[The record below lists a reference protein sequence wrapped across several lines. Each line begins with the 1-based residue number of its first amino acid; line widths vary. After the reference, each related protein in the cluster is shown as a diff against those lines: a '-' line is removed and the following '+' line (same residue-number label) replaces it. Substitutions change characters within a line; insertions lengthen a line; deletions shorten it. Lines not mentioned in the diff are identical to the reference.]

1 MSAPTVPCMVIRGG
15 TSKGVFLLER
25 DLPGDLSTRNDTLLR
40 IMGSPD
46 ARQIDGLGGAT
57 TLTSKMAIISPSDR
71 DDCDVDYAFAQIDVN
86 EPVVDT
92 GPTCG
97 NMLAGVGP
105 FALLRNLVRMQDDTT
120 TVRVWDVNTS
130 SRMNVTVPTPGGVMK
145 LDGSAAID
153 GVPGT
158 AAPIITEFLDVLGPK
173 TGNVLPTG
181 SPRDTFDG
189 VEVTCVDSVNPT
201 VLLHAT
207 DLGETGHEQPDQLDA
222 DHPMLVRLERIR
234 EQASLAMGLGDARG
248 KVLPKIALLSQATEG
263 GHICSRYF
271 TPAHCHE
278 AHAVSGAIAIA
289 IATQCAGSVAADIT
303 PHIDGDTRT
312 VIIEHPTGHLD
323 VTLRLRADG
332 TPPDT
337 IIGAGVVRTAR
348 PIMDGVV
355 YL

>member
-1 MSAPTVPCMVIRGG
+1 MLG
-15 TSKGVFLLER
+15 R
-25 DLPGDLSTRNDTLLR
+25 DLPRDLDGRNDALLR

-57 TLTSKMAIISPSDR
+57 TLTSKMAIISPSER
-71 DDCDVDYAFAQIDVN
+71 TDCDVDYAFAQIGIE

-105 FALLRNLVRMQDDTT
+105 FSILRKLVPVTEEETT
-120 TVRVWDVNTS
+120 IRVWDVNTK
-130 SRMNVTVPTPGGVMK
+130 SRMNITVQTPGGVMAIE
-145 LDGSAAID
+145 GNATID
-153 GVPGT
+153 GVPGS

-173 TGNVLPTG
+173 TGAVFPTG
-181 SPRDTFDG
+181 APRDTIDG
-189 VEVTCVDSVNPT
+189 VDVTCIDSVNAT

-207 DLGETGHEQPDQLDA
+207 DLGESGHERPEELDA
-222 DHPMLVRLERIR
+222 DHPMLTRLESIR
-234 EQASLAMGLGDARG
+234 QQASLAMGLGEARG
-248 KVLPKIALLSQATEG
+248 KVLPKIALLSTATEG

-289 IATQCAGSVAADIT
+289 IATQCPGTVASDIGV
-303 PHIDGDTRT
+303 HADGDRRT
-312 VIIEHPTGHLD
+312 VVIEHPTGHLD
-323 VTLRLRADG
+323 VTLRLRSESTA
-332 TPPDT
+332 PDN
-337 IIGAGVVRTAR
+337 IISAGVIRTAR

>member
-1 MSAPTVPCMVIRGG
+1 MLIRGG
-15 TSKGVFLLER
+15 TSKGVFLLAR
-25 DLPGDLSTRNDTLLR
+25 DLPDDLSTRNDVLLR

-57 TLTSKMAIISPSDR
+57 TLTSKMAIISHSDR
-71 DDCDVDYAFAQIDVN
+71 EDCDVDYAFAQIGVGD
-86 EPVVDT
+86 PIVDT

-97 NMLAGVGP
+97 NMLSGVGP
-105 FALLRNLVRMQDDTT
+105 FALLRQLVPTNDGTT

-145 LDGSAAID
+145 LDGAAAID

-181 SPRDTFDG
+181 SPRDTFDD
-189 VEVTCVDSVNPT
+189 VEVTCIDSVNPT

-207 DLGETGHEQPDQLDA
+207 DLGETGHELPEQLDA
-222 DHPMLVRLERIR
+222 DHPMLVRLESIR
-234 EQASLAMGLGDARG
+234 QQASLAMGLGDARD
-248 KVLPKIALLSQATEG
+248 KVLPKIALLSKATEG

-289 IATQCAGSVAADIT
+289 IATQCEGTVASDISV
-303 PHIDGDTRT
+303 HIDGDTRT

-323 VTLRLRADG
+323 VTLRLHADG
-332 TPPDT
+332 TPPDN